1 VSAVVGTA
9 VIDGRY
15 SKIRMESIGQTLRE
29 ARHAKTASLED
40 AARATKIKIEILE
53 KLESDEFDQ
62 LAAPMY
68 TKGFLKLYS
77 GYLGLDSQTIVDS
90 YLRSQGGLRRQG
102 LQVETEAAIRAR
114 KPPELKLPIRGV
126 VRVVA
131 TLTAVVVLGL
141 IVRHFRARHSHA
153 QMQAGQPAQEQKSA
167 PPTAAKAP
175 ATLPKADFDAYYQPK
190 NKPAPELL
198 DPSGK

>member
-1 VSAVVGTA
+1 
-9 VIDGRY
+9 
-15 SKIRMESIGQTLRE
+15 MESIGQTLRE
-29 ARHAKTASLED
+29 ARHKKTASLED
-40 AARATKIKIEILE
+40 VARATKIKIEILE

-68 TKGFLKLYS
+68 TKGFIKLYS
-77 GYLGLDSQTIVDS
+77 EYLGLDSQTIVDS

-114 KPPELKLPIRGV
+114 KPPELKLPTRNV

-131 TLTAVVVLGL
+131 TLTVVVILGL
-141 IVRHFRARHSHA
+141 IVRHFWPRHSHPKTEA
-153 QMQAGQPAQEQKSA
+153 SQPRSEQGQAAQEQKAA
-167 PPTAAKAP
+167 PPAAAKAA
-175 ATLPKADFDAYYQPK
+175 ATLPKADFEAYYQPK

>member
-1 VSAVVGTA
+1 
-9 VIDGRY
+9 
-15 SKIRMESIGQTLRE
+15 MESIGQTLRE

-40 AARATKIKIEILE
+40 VARATKIKIEILE
-53 KLESDEFDQ
+53 RLESDEFDQ

-77 GYLGLDSQTIVDS
+77 EYLGLDSQTIVDS

-102 LQVETEAAIRAR
+102 LQIESEAAKRAR
-114 KPPELKLPIRGV
+114 KPPELKLPTRNV

-131 TLTAVVVLGL
+131 TLTVVVILAL
-141 IVRHFRARHSHA
+141 IVRHFWSRHSHPKT
-153 QMQAGQPAQEQKSA
+153 QASQPAQEQKAA
-167 PPTAAKAP
+167 PPAAAKAA
-175 ATLPKADFDAYYQPK
+175 ATLPKADFEAYYQPQT
-190 NKPAPELL
+190 KPAPELL